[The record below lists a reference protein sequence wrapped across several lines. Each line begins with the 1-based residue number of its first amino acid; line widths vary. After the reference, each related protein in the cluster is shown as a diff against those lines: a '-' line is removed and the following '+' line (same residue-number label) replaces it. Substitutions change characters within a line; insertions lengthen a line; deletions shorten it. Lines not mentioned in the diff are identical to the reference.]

1 MTTQATAAAGNP
13 TARYTPILAEARLQ
27 SRRQWQL
34 VAAVVAVCL
43 AALAITGFFDATRF
57 IESGPALQQLASEM
71 VPPDFTRW
79 RSWLRPLL
87 DTLAMS
93 VAGTALAVV
102 LSLPLSLLAA
112 PNTSPNGVV
121 LRAARTLLAA
131 LRSVPEIILGILFV
145 AAVGFGALPGVLALA
160 LHSVG
165 MVAKFYAEAIEHVDP
180 KPLEAASAAGATR
193 SQVIA
198 HAVLPQVLPQL
209 ADITIYRWEYHF
221 RASAVLGI
229 VGAGG
234 IGFELMAALRL
245 VQYDQVA
252 AILLTI
258 LACVVVVDGIGAR
271 LRKRLK

>member
-1 MTTQATAAAGNP
+1 MMAIALDCARYDTILSAARRESKRRVVLAAAV
-13 TARYTPILAEARLQ
+13 I
-27 SRRQWQL
+27 
-34 VAAVVAVCL
+34 AACVI
-43 AALAITGFFDATRF
+43 ALAITGLFDARRF
-57 IESGPALQQLASEM
+57 IEGGPAIAQLASEM
-71 VPPDFTRW
+71 VPPNFTRW
-79 RSWLRPLL
+79 QQWMRPLM

-93 VAGTALAVV
+93 IAGTVLAVI

-112 PNTSPNGVV
+112 PNTSPHP
-121 LRAARTLLAA
+121 LLYRAVRMLLAA
-131 LRSVPEIILGILFV
+131 FRSVPEIILGILFV

-165 MVAKFYAEAIEHVDP
+165 MVGKFYAEAVEHVDP
-180 KPLEAASAAGATR
+180 KPLEAARAAGANR
-193 SQVIA
+193 FQVIT

-245 VQYDQVA
+245 IKYDEVA

-271 LRKRLK
+271 LRKTLK

>member
-1 MTTQATAAAGNP
+1 MPSSYTAHLLNPQYAALLSS
-13 TARYTPILAEARLQ
+13 AQ
-27 SRRQWQL
+27 SAQRRQIRL
-34 VAAVVAVCL
+34 VLAVFAVCL
-43 AALAITGFFDATRF
+43 VALWICGFFDLTRF
-57 IESGPALQQLASEM
+57 IEGGPAIAQLASEM
-71 VPPDFTRW
+71 VPPDFSRW
-79 RSWLRPLL
+79 RHWLKPLV

-93 VAGTALAVV
+93 IAGTALAVC
-102 LSLPLSLLAA
+102 LSLPLALLAA
-112 PNTSPNGVV
+112 PNTTPNAWLAKGVRV
-121 LRAARTLLAA
+121 LLSAM
-131 LRSVPEIILGILFV
+131 RSVPEMILGILFV

-165 MVAKFYAEAIEHVDP
+165 MVGKFYAEAIEHVDP
-180 KPLEAASAAGATR
+180 KPLEAARAAGGNGF
-193 SQVIA
+193 QVIV

-245 VQYDQVA
+245 INYDQVS

-258 LACVVVVDGIGAR
+258 LACVIVVDGLGGA
-271 LRKRLK
+271 LRKALK